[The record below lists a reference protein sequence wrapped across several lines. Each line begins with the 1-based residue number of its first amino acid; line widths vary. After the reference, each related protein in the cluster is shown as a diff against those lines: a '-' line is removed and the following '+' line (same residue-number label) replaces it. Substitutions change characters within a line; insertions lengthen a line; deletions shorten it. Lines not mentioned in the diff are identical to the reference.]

1 MFCATFGDIGI
12 VAKQFADCIVG
23 IWGIFSH
30 NFLHFDKI
38 AILTKR
44 PAVVIIKDGKIIF
57 AVEQQQGGQNGL
69 FG

>member
-1 MFCATFGDIGI
+1 MCRAEHLSLNLLHKHSGFPTT
-12 VAKQFADCIVG
+12 
-23 IWGIFSH
+23 
-30 NFLHFDKI
+30 FLHFDKI

-44 PAVVIIKDGKIIF
+44 PAIVIIKDGKNIF

>member
-1 MFCATFGDIGI
+1 MFCTTFDDIG
-12 VAKQFADCIVG
+12 VVTKQFADCMVG
-23 IWGIFSH
+23 IWEYFPST
-30 NFLHFDKI
+30 FLHFDKI

-44 PAVVIIKDGKIIF
+44 PAIVIIKDGKIIF

>member
-1 MFCATFGDIGI
+1 MRQVFATT
-12 VAKQFADCIVG
+12 
-23 IWGIFSH
+23 
-30 NFLHFDKI
+30 FLHFDKI

-44 PAVVIIKDGKIIF
+44 RAVVIIKDGKIIF

>member
-1 MFCATFGDIGI
+1 MFCTTFGDIEV
-12 VAKQFADCIVG
+12 VAKQFADCIVV
-23 IWGIFSH
+23 FEEYFPST
-30 NFLHFDKI
+30 FLHFDKI

-44 PAVVIIKDGKIIF
+44 PAIVIIKDGKIIF